1 MLDFIKEA
9 LGQFAECHAVQEQ
22 TTNSETGLRVQV
34 DLGDGEGPKWFY
46 ITATE
51 CRA

>member
-9 LGQFAECHAVQEQ
+9 LEEYVECHAIGHQ
-22 TTNSETGLRVQV
+22 TSAGGEGLRVQV
-34 DLGDGEGPKWFY
+34 DLGDGEGLKWFY

-51 CRA
+51 CQ